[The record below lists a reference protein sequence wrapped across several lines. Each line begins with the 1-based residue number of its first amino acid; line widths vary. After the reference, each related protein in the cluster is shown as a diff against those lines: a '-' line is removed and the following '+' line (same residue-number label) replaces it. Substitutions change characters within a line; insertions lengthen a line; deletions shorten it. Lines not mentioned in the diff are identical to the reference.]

1 MRRPAVPN
9 AARIGCLAC
18 VLLFACSFSLP
29 ALSRADIER
38 VLDFSVTLKT
48 LSAAADGK
56 APLPLG
62 KMLLLSGTV
71 SDISILN
78 KDEGGYR
85 VRVELISGEW
95 VGLEDVKSYA
105 CYVEFSGSE
114 FSKVFPARP
123 PRTAT
128 PGVVVLDSRV
138 VVIGAAQ
145 DITTTPLG
153 EKRVR
158 VQGAFIRVIE

>member
-1 MRRPAVPN
+1 MRRPAVLN
-9 AARIGCLAC
+9 AARSGCLAC
-18 VLLFACSFSLP
+18 VLLLVCSSFLP

-48 LSAAADGK
+48 LTAVADGK
-56 APLPLG
+56 APLPAG

-78 KDEGGYR
+78 KDEASFR
-85 VRVELISGEW
+85 VRIELINGEW

-105 CYVEFSGSE
+105 CYVEFTGPD
-114 FSKVFPARP
+114 FFKVFPARP
-123 PRTAT
+123 PGTAT

-145 DITTTPLG
+145 DVTTTPLG

-158 VQGAFIRVIE
+158 VQGVYIRVIE

>member
-9 AARIGCLAC
+9 AARSGCLAC
-18 VLLFACSFSLP
+18 VLLLVCSSILP

-48 LSAAADGK
+48 LAAAADGK
-56 APLPLG
+56 APLPSG

-71 SDISILN
+71 SDISILS
-78 KDEGGYR
+78 KDEGSFR
-85 VRVELISGEW
+85 VRVELINGEW
-95 VGLEDVKSYA
+95 VGLEDVKAYA
-105 CYVEFSGSE
+105 CYVEFAGPE
-114 FSKVFPARP
+114 FFKVFPARP

-145 DITTTPLG
+145 DVTATPLG

-158 VQGAFIRVIE
+158 VQGAYIRVIE